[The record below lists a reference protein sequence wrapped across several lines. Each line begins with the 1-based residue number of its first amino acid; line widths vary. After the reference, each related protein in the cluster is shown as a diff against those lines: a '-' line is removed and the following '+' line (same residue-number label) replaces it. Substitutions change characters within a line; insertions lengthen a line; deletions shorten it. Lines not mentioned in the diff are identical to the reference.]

1 MARQIAS
8 LAFCVLLASVSS
20 AAAQQRSPV
29 QAPPDVK
36 PTSITL
42 EDVPYPQPVHF
53 MPLTLYGTDVRM
65 AYMDVP
71 AAAQP
76 NGHTVVLLHGM
87 NFYGEYWKGT
97 IDVLR
102 NAGFRVVVPDQ
113 IGFRSE
119 ERRVG

>member
-1 MARQIAS
+1 MARQIVS
-8 LAFCVLLASVSS
+8 LALCAVLVYATS
-20 AAAQQRSPV
+20 AAAQQRNAV
-29 QAPPDVK
+29 QATPDVK

-42 EDVPYPQPVHF
+42 EDVPYPHPVHF

-71 AAAQP
+71 AARQP

-102 NAGFRVVVPDQ
+102 NEGFRVVVPDQ
-113 IGFRSE
+113 IGFGVANIS
-119 ERRVG
+119 